1 MSAARAKN
9 DAESVLATNRAAAHA
24 YHLLRRIEAGLVLSG
39 PEVKSARARQVAL
52 KEGYA
57 RIQGGEAFLI
67 GVNFTPYGHA
77 RRDEIDPV
85 RPRKLLLHAHEIRKL
100 ARETES
106 GGTTLVP
113 TRLYLKGGRIK
124 VEIAVARGKKAHD
137 KRDAARERA
146 IDREVEQERRRH

>member
-1 MSAARAKN
+1 LSAGRAK
-9 DAESVLATNRAAAHA
+9 DESESILATNRAAGHE
-24 YHLLRRIEAGLVLSG
+24 YHLLRRIEAGLVLTG
-39 PEVKSARARQVAL
+39 PEVKSARARRVNL

-67 GVNFTPYGHA
+67 GVNFSPYDHA
-77 RRDEIDPV
+77 RREEIDPV

-113 TRLYLKGGRIK
+113 TRLYLKAGRVK
-124 VEIAVARGKKAHD
+124 VEIALARGKKAYD
-137 KRDAARERA
+137 KRDAARARA
-146 IDREVEQERRRH
+146 IDRDVEQERQRR

>member
-1 MSAARAKN
+1 MPAGRAK
-9 DAESVLATNRAAAHA
+9 DGAESVLATNRAAAHEF
-24 YHLLRRIEAGLVLSG
+24 HLLRRLEAGLVLTGS
-39 PEVKSARARQVAL
+39 EVKSARERRVNL

-57 RIQGGEAFLI
+57 RIQNGEALLI
-67 GVNFTPYGHA
+67 GVNFSPYDHA
-77 RRDEIDPV
+77 RREEVDPL

-113 TRLYLKGGRIK
+113 TRLYLKNGRIK

-146 IDREVEQERRRH
+146 IDREVEQERQRR